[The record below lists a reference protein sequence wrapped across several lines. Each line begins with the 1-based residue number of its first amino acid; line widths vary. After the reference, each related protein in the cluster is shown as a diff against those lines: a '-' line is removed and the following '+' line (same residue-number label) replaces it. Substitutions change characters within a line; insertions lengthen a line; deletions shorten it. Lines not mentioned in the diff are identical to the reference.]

1 MAKKVKFALKMED
14 GAEVRSLD
22 ELKAHFDIGSVVR
35 DFFNGDLLTW
45 LEDRY
50 YDEEADAI
58 KKISPDDE
66 FVAQKLCKIFD
77 KESPEEIARRRER
90 LERLK
95 KYTSDEKIL
104 ANVDQVAFDQED
116 LADLLDEDVKEIF
129 LCANRFIIPLR
140 MKNKNYIGVGEA
152 VAVIRRKEP
161 VDFSALNITF
171 KNISFDDDYQKIFD
185 AQQAAKK
192 IQPPVHIKVS
202 GNRAEAIVK
211 FKNYTLHERL
221 ASMLVQKASSFD
233 SEILLGSRG
242 NIVNAKNISMLM
254 IMNLVRGTEIKII
267 AIGSDAQEA
276 VKTLTELIDSKFGEH

>member
-1 MAKKVKFALKMED
+1 MAKKNKFPLKMED

-22 ELKAHFDIGSVVR
+22 ELKEHFDIGSVVR
-35 DFFNGDLLTW
+35 DFFNGELLAW

-104 ANVDQVAFDQED
+104 ACVDQVAFDQED

-140 MKNKNYIGVGEA
+140 MKNKNYIGVGQA

-171 KNISFDDDYQKIFD
+171 KNISFDDDYEKILD
-185 AQQAAKK
+185 AQRAAKK
-192 IQPPVHIKVS
+192 IQPPAVYSIRDSVRYSSYSEGVVALSK
-202 GNRAEAIVK
+202 
-211 FKNYTLHERL
+211 
-221 ASMLVQKASSFD
+221 KAPSFSS
-233 SEILLGSRG
+233 
-242 NIVNAKNISMLM
+242 K
-254 IMNLVRGTEIKII
+254 IKII
-267 AIGSDAQEA
+267 SAGKTIDAKNFFQAAEMRNYLLNGDLVTIEALGIDAEEA
-276 VKTLTELIDSKFGEH
+276 VAELKKYLEH

>member
-1 MAKKVKFALKMED
+1 MAKKIKFALKMED

-22 ELKAHFDIGSVVR
+22 EFKAHFDIGSVVR
-35 DFFNGDLLTW
+35 DFFNGELLAW

-104 ANVDQVAFDQED
+104 ACVDQVAFDQED
-116 LADLLDEDVKEIF
+116 LADLLDEDIKEIF

-140 MKNKNYIGVGEA
+140 MKNKNYIGVGQA

-192 IQPPVHIKVS
+192 IQPPGMVYSIRDSVRYSSYSEGVVALSK
-202 GNRAEAIVK
+202 
-211 FKNYTLHERL
+211 
-221 ASMLVQKASSFD
+221 KAPSFSS
-233 SEILLGSRG
+233 
-242 NIVNAKNISMLM
+242 N
-254 IMNLVRGTEIKII
+254 IKII
-267 AIGSDAQEA
+267 SAGKTIDAKNFFQAAEMRNYLLNGDLVTIEALGIDAEEA
-276 VKTLTELIDSKFGEH
+276 VAELKKYLEH